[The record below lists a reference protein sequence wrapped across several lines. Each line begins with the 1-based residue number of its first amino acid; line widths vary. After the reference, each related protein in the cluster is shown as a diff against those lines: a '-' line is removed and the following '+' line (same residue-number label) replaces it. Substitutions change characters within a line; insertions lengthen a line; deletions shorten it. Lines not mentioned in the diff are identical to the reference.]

1 MNYVINEINR
11 LSEKFGEEFNWG
23 TLSNGSTYV
32 NELQKET
39 DMSVYNEI
47 KAIARS
53 YSSDDVLFILDNNI
67 YRIYHM
73 TYSSARKSGYPVFIE
88 FSDGIEAVGYI
99 TKQYIEEY
107 CH

>member
-67 YRIYHM
+67 SQEKRVSSFHRVFRRNGSSRIY
-73 TYSSARKSGYPVFIE
+73 Y
-88 FSDGIEAVGYI
+88 EAIY
-99 TKQYIEEY
+99 
-107 CH
+107 